1 MRWPRKPARGTETIC
16 LGGEFLDNLSDMECI
31 PCKGG
36 VPPLSEEESS
46 AFLSQI
52 HDDWEV
58 VENHHL
64 TRTWTFP
71 DFALALEFTNR
82 LGEVCEQQNH
92 HADFELGWGRV
103 VSVIYTH
110 KIDGLTESDFVLAA
124 KFDTIQR

>member
-1 MRWPRKPARGTETIC
+1 MRGTATIC
-16 LGGEFLDNLSDMECI
+16 LGGESLDNLSDMECI

-46 AFLSQI
+46 AFLAQI

-64 TRTWTFP
+64 TRTWSFP
-71 DFALALEFTNR
+71 DFASALEFTNK
-82 LGEVCEQQNH
+82 LGEICEQQNH

-124 KFDTIQR
+124 KFDTTQG

>member
-1 MRWPRKPARGTETIC
+1 MRGTATIC
-16 LGGEFLDNLSDMECI
+16 LGGESLDNLSDMECI

-64 TRTWTFP
+64 TRTWSFP
-71 DFALALEFTNR
+71 DFASALEFTNQ
-82 LGEVCEQQNH
+82 LGEICEQQNH
-92 HADFELGWGRV
+92 HADFELGWGRI

>member
-1 MRWPRKPARGTETIC
+1 MRGTETIC

-52 HDDWEV
+52 HDDWVV

-64 TRTWTFP
+64 TRTWSFP
-71 DFALALEFTNR
+71 DFESALEFTNQ

>member
-1 MRWPRKPARGTETIC
+1 MKVTVIIC
-16 LGGEFLDNLSDMECI
+16 LGGENLDNLSDMECV

-36 VPPLSEEESS
+36 VPPLSDEESN

-52 HDDWEV
+52 HHDWEV

-64 TRTWTFP
+64 TRTWPFP
-71 DFALALEFTNR
+71 DFSSALEFINK
-82 LGEVCEQQNH
+82 LGEICEQQNH

-110 KIDGLTESDFVLAA
+110 KIDALTESDFVLAA

>member
-1 MRWPRKPARGTETIC
+1 MRGTATIC
-16 LGGEFLDNLSDMECI
+16 LGGESLDNLSDMECI

-64 TRTWTFP
+64 TRTWSFP
-71 DFALALEFTNR
+71 DFASALEFTNQ
-82 LGEVCEQQNH
+82 LGEICEKQNH
-92 HADFELGWGRV
+92 HADFEIGWGRI

>member
-1 MRWPRKPARGTETIC
+1 MKVTVIIC
-16 LGGEFLDNLSDMECI
+16 LGGENLDNLSDMECV

-36 VPPLSEEESS
+36 VPPLSDEESN

-52 HDDWEV
+52 HHDWEV

-64 TRTWTFP
+64 TRTWPFP
-71 DFALALEFTNR
+71 DFSSALEFINK
-82 LGEVCEQQNH
+82 LGEICEQQNH

-110 KIDGLTESDFVLAA
+110 KIDALTESDFVLAA
-124 KFDTIQR
+124 KFDTVQR

>member
-1 MRWPRKPARGTETIC
+1 MKVTGTIC
-16 LGGEFLDNLSDMECI
+16 LGGENLDNLSDMECV

-36 VPPLSEEESS
+36 VPPLSDEESD

-52 HDDWEV
+52 HHDWEV
-58 VENHHL
+58 VESHHL
-64 TRTWTFP
+64 TRTWPFP
-71 DFALALEFTNR
+71 DFSSALEFINK
-82 LGEVCEQQNH
+82 LGEICEQQNH

-110 KIDGLTESDFVLAA
+110 KIDALTESDFVLAA

>member
-1 MRWPRKPARGTETIC
+1 MRGTATIC
-16 LGGEFLDNLSDMECI
+16 LGGESLDNLSDMECI

-64 TRTWTFP
+64 TRTWSFP
-71 DFALALEFTNR
+71 DFVSALEFTNQ
-82 LGEVCEQQNH
+82 LGEICEQQNH
-92 HADFELGWGRV
+92 HADFELGWGRI

>member
-1 MRWPRKPARGTETIC
+1 MKVTATIC
-16 LGGEFLDNLSDMECI
+16 LGGENLDNLSDMECV

-36 VPPLSEEESS
+36 VPPLSDEESD

-58 VENHHL
+58 VKNHHL
-64 TRTWTFP
+64 TRTWPFP
-71 DFALALEFTNR
+71 DFASALEFINK
-82 LGEVCEQQNH
+82 LGEICEQQNH

-110 KIDGLTESDFVLAA
+110 KIDALTESDFVLAA
-124 KFDTIQR
+124 KFDTVQR

>member
-1 MRWPRKPARGTETIC
+1 MRGTATIC
-16 LGGEFLDNLSDMECI
+16 LGGESLDNLSDMECI

-46 AFLSQI
+46 AILSQI

-64 TRTWTFP
+64 TRTWSFP
-71 DFALALEFTNR
+71 DFASALEFTNQ
-82 LGEVCEQQNH
+82 LGEICEQQNH

-110 KIDGLTESDFVLAA
+110 KIDALTESDFVLAA

>member
-1 MRWPRKPARGTETIC
+1 M
-16 LGGEFLDNLSDMECI
+16 DNLSAKSCV

-52 HDDWEV
+52 HDDWEF

-64 TRTWTFP
+64 TRTWSFP
-71 DFALALEFTNR
+71 DFSSALEFTNL
-82 LGEVCEQQNH
+82 LGEICEQQAH
-92 HADFELGWGRV
+92 HADFELGWGKLV
-103 VSVIYTH
+103 TIIYTH

-124 KFDTIQR
+124 KFDAVVGEKK

>member
-1 MRWPRKPARGTETIC
+1 MRGTATIC
-16 LGGEFLDNLSDMECI
+16 LGGESLDNLSDMECI

-64 TRTWTFP
+64 TRTWSFP
-71 DFALALEFTNR
+71 DFASALEFTNQ
-82 LGEVCEQQNH
+82 LGEICEQQNH

-103 VSVIYTH
+103 VPVIYPH
-110 KIDGLTESDFVLAA
+110 KIDALTESDFVLAA

>member
-1 MRWPRKPARGTETIC
+1 VRGTAIIC
-16 LGGEFLDNLSDMECI
+16 LGGESLDNLSDMECI

-36 VPPLSEEESS
+36 VPPLSEEESG

-52 HDDWEV
+52 HEDWEV

-71 DFALALEFTNR
+71 DFASALKFTNQ
-82 LGEVCEQQNH
+82 LGEICEQQNH

>member
-1 MRWPRKPARGTETIC
+1 
-16 LGGEFLDNLSDMECI
+16 MECI

-36 VPPLSEEESS
+36 VPPLSEEESG

-52 HDDWEV
+52 HEDWEV

-64 TRTWTFP
+64 TRTWSFP
-71 DFALALEFTNR
+71 DFALALEFTNQ
-82 LGEVCEQQNH
+82 LGEICEQQNH

-103 VSVIYTH
+103 VSIIYTH

>member
-1 MRWPRKPARGTETIC
+1 MRGTATIC
-16 LGGEFLDNLSDMECI
+16 LGGESLDNLSDMECV

-52 HDDWEV
+52 HDDWAV

-64 TRTWTFP
+64 TRTWSFQ
-71 DFALALEFTNR
+71 DFASALEYTNQ
-82 LGEVCEQQNH
+82 LGEICEQQNH

-103 VSVIYTH
+103 VAVIYTH

>member
-1 MRWPRKPARGTETIC
+1 M
-16 LGGEFLDNLSDMECI
+16 

-36 VPPLSEEESS
+36 VPPLSEEESGS
-46 AFLSQI
+46 FLSQI
-52 HDDWEV
+52 NDDWEL

-71 DFALALEFTNR
+71 DFALAMDFMNS
-82 LGEVCEQQNH
+82 LGEICEEQGH

-103 VSVIYTH
+103 VAVIYTH

-124 KFDTIQR
+124 KFDEIR

>member
-1 MRWPRKPARGTETIC
+1 MRGTATIC
-16 LGGEFLDNLSDMECI
+16 LGGESMDNLSDMECVS
-31 PCKGG
+31 CKGG

-52 HDDWEV
+52 HDDWAV

-64 TRTWTFP
+64 TRTWSFQ
-71 DFALALEFTNR
+71 DFASALEFTNQ
-82 LGEVCEQQNH
+82 LGEICEQQNH

-103 VSVIYTH
+103 VAVIYTH

>member
-1 MRWPRKPARGTETIC
+1 MRGTETIC
-16 LGGEFLDNLSDMECI
+16 LGGKFLDNLSDMECV

-58 VENHHL
+58 VKNHHL
-64 TRTWTFP
+64 TRTWSFP
-71 DFALALEFTNR
+71 DFASALEFTNQ

-110 KIDGLTESDFVLAA
+110 KIDALTESDFVLAA